1 MPTAATRTQ
10 SLSLYRSLLRAA
22 RQLPTRNRR
31 QYVLT
36 KAKHEFTL
44 ARAETDPEKLTF
56 LLTYGYT
63 CLENVQSQCTSL
75 RQGAL
80 FAPWSK

>member
-1 MPTAATRTQ
+1 MAVPTRSQ

-31 QYVLT
+31 QYVLS
-36 KAKHEFTL
+36 KAKHEFTT
-44 ARAETDPEKLTF
+44 ARTESDPEKLTF
-56 LLTYGYT
+56 LFTYGLT
-63 CLENVQSQCTSL
+63 CLENVESQCASL
-75 RQGAL
+75 KQGAL